1 MKRLGVIGICA
12 LALSACGSTGGGK
25 SAFMA
30 SPVGMSHQDTLQRQ
44 RPAFPNSH
52 AIAFDQDDRLHASV
66 ALDYISGMSRR
77 SYFFAEANQLLYRPM
92 LEWSL
97 KRAGLLAPTPTA
109 ARYALQVEFH
119 ELDNQKFGLNL
130 AGKSRATYR
139 IVHRASGQ
147 TVYERDVDSNF
158 LAIYPKL
165 NEDDAERAYEISAP
179 PLLATQRAFATF
191 AIGDGVIVETINNV
205 RDLRHFFDGP
215 IREASQ
221 ATWNDAY
228 QSYLWGTGLS
238 ALSGPLVV
246 AFDNLNPANF
256 IALPDYDGSG
266 PTSAPAGTIKGA
278 LSETGIASRR
288 GRERAA
294 QVNAQMMA
302 QSLTKFVVDLALE
315 EDVQMT
321 LRLPCLQNE
330 ETTEMRRQIMLAGH
344 RYTTDNCLA
353 YQDTDRDD
361 GFGFNNW

>member
-66 ALDYISGMSRR
+66 TVDYVSGMSQR

-97 KRAGLLAPTPTA
+97 ERAGLRAPTRTA
-109 ARYALQVEFH
+109 ARYALQVEFN
-119 ELDNQKFGLNL
+119 ELESQKFGLNF
-130 AGKSRATYR
+130 AGKSHATYR
-139 IVHRASGQ
+139 IVHRASG
-147 TVYERDVDSNF
+147 TPVYERKIASNF
-158 LAIYPKL
+158 LAVYPKL
-165 NEDDAERAYEISAP
+165 NERDAAKAYQVSAP
-179 PLLATQRAFATF
+179 PFQAVQSAFATF

-215 IREASQ
+215 IEEASQ

-228 QSYLWGTGLS
+228 QTYLWGTGLS
-238 ALSGPLVV
+238 ALAGPALV
-246 AFDNLNPANF
+246 AAENLNPTNF
-256 IALPDYDGSG
+256 IALNDYNGVL
-266 PTSAPAGTIKGA
+266 PHSAPAGAIKGA
-278 LSETGIASRR
+278 LSESGIGSRD

-302 QSLTKFVVDLALE
+302 QSLTKFIVDLALE
-315 EDVQMT
+315 EEVQMT
-321 LRLPCLQNE
+321 LRLPCL
-330 ETTEMRRQIMLAGH
+330 ETDELADMRHKILLAGH

-353 YQDTDRDD
+353 YERNGRDA
-361 GFGFNNW
+361 GFQFNNW

>member
-25 SAFMA
+25 SGFMGSA
-30 SPVGMSHQDTLQRQ
+30 IGMSQHDTLQRQ

-66 ALDYISGMSRR
+66 TLDYISGMSRR
-77 SYFFAEANQLLYRPM
+77 SYFFAEANQRLYRPM

-97 KRAGLLAPTPTA
+97 ERAGLLAPTPTA

-119 ELDNQKFGLNL
+119 ELNNQKFGLNL

-139 IVHRASGQ
+139 IVHRASGRA
-147 TVYERDVDSNF
+147 VYEREVASNF

-165 NEDDAERAYEISAP
+165 NENDAERAFEVSAP
-179 PLLATQRAFATF
+179 PFQAVQGTFATF
-191 AIGDGVIVETINNV
+191 AIADGLVINTINNV

-221 ATWNDAY
+221 ATWNEAY
-228 QSYLWGTGLS
+228 QAYLWGSGLS
-238 ALSGPLVV
+238 ALSGPALV
-246 AFDNLNPANF
+246 AFDNLDPTNF
-256 IALPDYDGSG
+256 IALNDYNGFGPD
-266 PTSAPAGTIKGA
+266 SAPAGTIKGA
-278 LSETGIASRR
+278 LSESGIGSRD

-294 QVNAQMMA
+294 QVSAQMLA

-315 EDVQMT
+315 EEVQMT
-321 LRLPCLQNE
+321 LRLPCLENDE
-330 ETTEMRRQIMLAGH
+330 IAEMRHQILLAGH
-344 RYTTDNCLA
+344 RYSTDDCLA
-353 YQDTDRDD
+353 YQRKLNDT
-361 GFGFNNW
+361 GFQFNNW